1 MKLKKT
7 ELCLGHWYATS
18 FIRHIFKKKNINS
31 SILEWLGRKRLR
43 LESIFEECVDMVDLV
58 LSDNFNLKIV
68 DFQPSRES

>member
-18 FIRHIFKKKNINS
+18 FIRHIFKKNINS
-31 SILEWLGRKRLR
+31 SILEWLGRERLR

-58 LSDNFNLKIV
+58 PSDNFNLKIV

>member
-18 FIRHIFKKKNINS
+18 FIRHIFKENINS
-31 SILEWLGRKRLR
+31 SILEWLGRERLR

>member
-1 MKLKKT
+1 MLPA
-7 ELCLGHWYATS
+7 LYVIYL
-18 FIRHIFKKKNINS
+18 KKNINS
-31 SILEWLGRKRLR
+31 SILEWLGRERLR